1 MDNNHTATSQMMAK
15 RQQDDGYK
23 KYLAWLSYVYP
34 RFAKYYDILKA
45 DGNWMKPTKKV
56 NETGKSQDV
65 KEEYIDDR
73 FFPPV
78 EIYCEVNIPKA
89 VS

>member
-1 MDNNHTATSQMMAK
+1 MMAK
-15 RQQDDGYK
+15 RQQDDDYK

-56 NETGKSQDV
+56 NETGNSTKQSLQ
-65 KEEYIDDR
+65 
-73 FFPPV
+73 
-78 EIYCEVNIPKA
+78 IYFKGNITH
-89 VS
+89 SES